1 MPRKP
6 KVQAEEHDNAERWTV
21 TYSDLMNLLLV
32 FFIVLYATAN
42 QDTAKAK
49 EVLSA
54 IAGAMSGTEFVL
66 DGAGDTIID
75 GFSGGELTNEAIE
88 ARNMDAVKEAVEEM
102 SESMGLPD
110 DSIEVVIDEI
120 GVHIR
125 IKDTVLF
132 RSGSA
137 VINADAQPIIIKMG
151 AILKSFSNNYIQVEG
166 HTDNVPMGG
175 GNPNI
180 PTNWELGSLRAVN
193 VLKTL
198 IEKAALNPTYLSA
211 VSYGEFKPVDTNET
225 VAGRAN
231 NRRVEITILRNYE
244 ISNAQY

>member
-6 KVQAEEHDNAERWTV
+6 KVQPEEHDNAERWTV

-66 DGAGDTIID
+66 DGSGDSILD
-75 GFSGGELTNEAIE
+75 AYSGGELTNEAIE
-88 ARNMDAVKEAVEEM
+88 ERNMEAVKEAVSEM
-102 SESMGLPD
+102 TGTMGLSD

-132 RSGSA
+132 NSGSA
-137 VINADAQPIIIKMG
+137 IINTNAQPVIIKIG
-151 AILKSFSNNYIQVEG
+151 DILKKFNNNYIQVEG

-193 VLKTL
+193 VLKML
-198 IEKAALNPTYLSA
+198 IEKAGLNPTYLSA
-211 VSYGEFKPVDTNET
+211 TSYGEFKPVDTNET

-231 NRRVEITILRNYE
+231 NRRVEITILRNYTVT
-244 ISNAQY
+244 NY

>member
-42 QDTAKAK
+42 QDTEKAK

-54 IAGAMSGTEFVL
+54 IAGAMSGTEFIL
-66 DGAGDTIID
+66 DGSGDTILD
-75 GFSGGELTNEAIE
+75 AYSGGELTNEAIE
-88 ARNMDAVKEAVEEM
+88 ARNMEAVKESVEEM
-102 SESMGLPD
+102 TSGMGLSD
-110 DSIEVVIDEI
+110 DSIEVIIDEI

-132 RSGSA
+132 NSGSA
-137 VINADAQPIIIKMG
+137 TINSNAQPVIIKIG
-151 AILKSFSNNYIQVEG
+151 EILKNFNNNYIQIEG

-193 VLKTL
+193 VLKML
-198 IEKAALNPTYLSA
+198 VEKAALNPYYLNA
-211 VSYGEFKPVDTNET
+211 TSYGEFKPVDTNDT
-225 VAGRAN
+225 AAGRAN
-231 NRRVEITILRNYE
+231 NRRVEITILRNYAITE
-244 ISNAQY
+244 